1 MWRSLSSLLDRRRDN
16 NNAATSH
23 TAEAFAELFVKKID
37 DIRSATAGL
46 PPPPVST
53 IMLSSLSSFR
63 PYTPDEVRRIIISS
77 PVKSCTLDPVPTFL
91 VRELADLLLPYVTR
105 MVNASLAQG
114 RLPVSQRYAIVT
126 PLIEKAGLDPSNM
139 TNYRPV
145 SNVTFMSKVEERA
158 VALQLHEYLAAN
170 DLLPYNQSAYRKKHT
185 TETAML
191 RVWSDIL
198 QAADTKQVTLLGM
211 LDISAAFDCVD
222 HSLLLKRLETGFG
235 LIDVV
240 LDWLRSFLTDRTQ
253 QVAYAGRLSP
263 IQAMLFGVL
272 QGSVLGPLLY
282 VLYTAELSQI
292 VARHGLQLHQ
302 YADDCQVYTTTAVA
316 HISIAVDRFKA
327 CLVEVENWM
336 RASRLR
342 LNPTKTQIMWLG
354 AKH

>member
-1 MWRSLSSLLDRRRDN
+1 M
-16 NNAATSH
+16 A
-23 TAEAFAELFVKKID
+23 
-37 DIRSATAGL
+37 
-46 PPPPVST
+46 
-53 IMLSSLSSFR
+53 
-63 PYTPDEVRRIIISS
+63 
-77 PVKSCTLDPVPTFL
+77 
-91 VRELADLLLPYVTR
+91 
-105 MVNASLAQG
+105 
-114 RLPVSQRYAIVT
+114 
-126 PLIEKAGLDPSNM
+126 
-139 TNYRPV
+139 NYRPV
-145 SNVTFMSKVEERA
+145 SNVTFMSKVVERA
-158 VALQLHEYLAAN
+158 VALQLHEYLAVN
-170 DLLPYNQSAYRKKHT
+170 DLLPHNQSAYKKKHS

-211 LDISAAFDCVD
+211 LDLSAAFDCVD
-222 HSLLLKRLETGFG
+222 YSLLLKRLETGFG

-240 LDWLRSFLTDRTQ
+240 LDWLRSFLTDSTQ

-263 IQAMLFGVL
+263 IQAMLFGVP

-302 YADDCQVYTTTAVA
+302 YADDCQVYTTTA

-342 LNPTKTQIMWLG
+342 LNLTKTQVMWLG
-354 AKH
+354 VKHQIQLGELEANILCVKKCQSW